1 VLSQPLDRQVSVDT
15 LLEFADFPT
24 DLFLMVTNAR
34 VGVDRR
40 GLFPGRADSAWG
52 CLPARFSFRPGCAES
67 AWGCFSER
75 AGVLPGRADSAGVGC
90 RPRGVACWCCGGRA
104 FAGLSVGERC
114 DGMAC

>member
-40 GLFPGRADSAWG
+40 GLFPGRAD
-52 CLPARFSFRPGCAES
+52 S